1 MYLSFL
7 MKSFKTLFACLFW
20 VFLLAGPFS
29 CNSSRQSGSAF
40 ENPRII
46 SRSEWN
52 AVDPRPFARQEPVR
66 ITVHHEG
73 TKLLPGDD
81 AIRKIKGIQTWGMG
95 PDRKWADVP
104 YHYFIA
110 PDGKIYEGRDVRTV
124 GETNT
129 EYNPAGHLLI
139 CCLGNYEEYEV
150 PEAQLQSLIRM
161 IAWCSKTYHI
171 PLETLATHRDYSKQ
185 TTCPGKNL
193 YRYFQD
199 GTVLKEAKKL
209 LKR

>member
-1 MYLSFL
+1 MKKQSLLSF
-7 MKSFKTLFACLFW
+7 
-20 VFLLAGPFS
+20 FLLLLLAACSDPGISKQKTTP
-29 CNSSRQSGSAF
+29 
-40 ENPRII
+40 EILPRTV
-46 SRSEWN
+46 WN
-52 AVDPRPFARQEPVR
+52 ASAPNPFTRHEPVR

-73 TKLLPGDD
+73 TKLLATDD

-104 YHYFIA
+104 YHFFIA
-110 PDGKIYEGRDVRTV
+110 PDGKIYQGRDINTV

-150 PEAQLQSLIRM
+150 PPAQLASLIKL
-161 IAWCSKTYHI
+161 IAFCSKQYHI
-171 PLETLATHRDYSKQ
+171 PIETLATHRDYSKQ

-193 YRYFQD
+193 YKYFQN
-199 GTVLKEAKKL
+199 GEIMKGVRKL
-209 LKR
+209 LK

>member
-1 MYLSFL
+1 MKFFPLIFTSILFL
-7 MKSFKTLFACLFW
+7 
-20 VFLLAGPFS
+20 FS
-29 CNSSRQSGSAF
+29 CKDPGIAKRKAAQP
-40 ENPRII
+40 EINPR
-46 SRSEWN
+46 SSWN
-52 AVDPRPFARQEPVR
+52 AVAPKAFATHVPVR

-73 TKLLPGDD
+73 TKLLATDD

-104 YHYFIA
+104 YHFFIA
-110 PDGKIYEGRDVRTV
+110 PDGKIYEGRDINTV

-150 PEAQLQSLIRM
+150 PEAQLQSLIHL
-161 IAWCSKTYHI
+161 IAWCSTTYKI
-171 PLETLATHRDYSKQ
+171 PAETLATHRDFSKQ

-193 YRYFQD
+193 YKYFES
-199 GTVLKEAKKL
+199 GVIKEGVRKILGIESGKVN
-209 LKR
+209 R

>member
-1 MYLSFL
+1 
-7 MKSFKTLFACLFW
+7 MKSSLLIFTCILFL
-20 VFLLAGPFS
+20 FS
-29 CNSSRQSGSAF
+29 CKDPGIAKRKSIQPAINTRSS
-40 ENPRII
+40 
-46 SRSEWN
+46 WN
-52 AVDPRPFARQEPVR
+52 AAAPKPFASQVPVR

-73 TKLLPGDD
+73 TKLLATDD

-104 YHYFIA
+104 YHFFIA
-110 PDGKIYEGRDVRTV
+110 PDGKIYEGRDINTV

-150 PEAQLQSLIRM
+150 PEAQLQSLISL
-161 IAWCSKTYHI
+161 IAWCSIKYKI
-171 PLETLATHRDYSKQ
+171 PAETLATHRDYSKQ

-193 YRYFQD
+193 YKYFES
-199 GTVLKEAKKL
+199 GVIKEGVRKIL
-209 LKR
+209 RIEN

>member
-1 MYLSFL
+1 MKKKILLSFIPVIL
-7 MKSFKTLFACLFW
+7 IVFVACKDPGIAKREKKPEIL
-20 VFLLAGPFS
+20 
-29 CNSSRQSGSAF
+29 SRTV
-40 ENPRII
+40 
-46 SRSEWN
+46 WN
-52 AVDPRPFARQEPVR
+52 AAEPKPFARQEPVR

-73 TKLLPGDD
+73 TKLLATDD

-104 YHYFIA
+104 YHFFIA
-110 PDGKIYEGRDVRTV
+110 PDGKIYEGRNINTV

-150 PEAQLQSLIRM
+150 PPAQLQSLIRL
-161 IAWCSKTYHI
+161 IAWCSKQYKI
-171 PLETLATHRDYSKQ
+171 PYETLATHRDYSKQ

-193 YRYFQD
+193 YRYFEN
-199 GTVLKEAKKL
+199 GEVLKEVKKL
-209 LKR
+209 LK

>member
-1 MYLSFL
+1 
-7 MKSFKTLFACLFW
+7 MKSSLLIFTCTM
-20 VFLLAGPFS
+20 FLFS
-29 CNSSRQSGSAF
+29 CKDPGIAKRKSIQPTINARSS
-40 ENPRII
+40 
-46 SRSEWN
+46 WN
-52 AVDPRPFARQEPVR
+52 AAAPKPFTSQVPVR

-73 TKLLPGDD
+73 TKLLATDD

-104 YHYFIA
+104 YHFFIA
-110 PDGKIYEGRDVRTV
+110 PDGKIYEGRDVNTV

-150 PEAQLQSLIRM
+150 PEVQLQSLISL
-161 IAWCSKTYHI
+161 IAWCSIKYKI
-171 PLETLATHRDYSKQ
+171 PAETLATHRDYSKQ

-193 YRYFQD
+193 YKYFES
-199 GTVLKEAKKL
+199 GVIKEEVRKKL
-209 LKR
+209 GKG